1 MLAPEPG
8 ARMRRREFLGFLG
21 GAAAC
26 PLAARAQPAA
36 APVAD
41 AAKADDVAGKL
52 DSLSQQAQQL
62 GAPAAAI
69 GRAAAI
75 SRQPIFSKK
84 DVLAVFDIS
93 QPSANKRF
101 YVLDFKSGQ
110 ATAHFAAH
118 GRTNGPNA
126 RAIKFKG
133 FQRDLD
139 MVPLGPLKTVPAP
152 PEVTAHY
159 RTIVDRYDGTVY
171 RNMIVAVLEGVA
183 PYNRYINH
191 TPPYKWVIHPNW
203 YTTAGYRAK
212 NNGMLGRSNGCIT
225 VDPAENNTLITRLQG
240 ALIYVTVG
248 DAPIEQYL

>member
-1 MLAPEPG
+1 
-8 ARMRRREFLGFLG
+8 MRRREFLGVLG
-21 GAAAC
+21 GAAAW
-26 PLAARAQPAA
+26 PLAARAQSKTASPAD
-36 APVAD
+36 P
-41 AAKADDVAGKL
+41 AKQDDVAGKL
-52 DSLSQQAQQL
+52 DSLLQQSQQL
-62 GAPAAAI
+62 GAPAAALQ
-69 GRAAAI
+69 RAVAI
-75 SRQPIFSKK
+75 SRQPTFKK
-84 DVLAVFDIS
+84 DALAVFDIS

-101 YVLDFKSGQ
+101 YLLDFKSGQ
-110 ATAHFAAH
+110 VTAHFAAH

-126 RAIKFKG
+126 KATKFKG

-139 MVPLGPLKTVPAP
+139 MVPLGPLKVTR
-152 PEVTAHY
+152 PEVMEHY
-159 RTIVDRYDGTVY
+159 RTIVDRYDRTVY

-225 VDPAENNTLITRLQG
+225 VDPVENNQLITRLQG

-248 DAPIEQYL
+248 DDPIEQYL